1 MLRVICFFTVL
12 AFTLTIYAEAT
23 AYFFDVKLFSR
34 QQEILD
40 QLAVERDLQELRM
53 TKKLTESSSDR
64 QNILNNRYALQKA
77 EQHLA
82 LGGVSFQGET
92 VFTKQ
97 QLMALYEVSESTI
110 EKYLLSHADELQANG
125 YIVLKGRNLKCFKE
139 LHDGTV
145 INYGTKT
152 SVLGVFSFRAVL
164 NLGML
169 LTESEPARQLR
180 TRLLDIVLDVMA
192 ERAGGHTKFINQRDE
207 SFLLAAFQEENYR
220 KQFIDALDKFVEGS
234 QWKYARFTN
243 LIYQSIFHE
252 NATEY
257 KKVLKLAQNDKV
269 RETMYS
275 EVLNLIASFE
285 AGIAHELEKAS
296 REYGRKLAQ
305 KEAESLLFSF
315 EQHPLFRPLILDAR
329 TKMASR
335 DLCFRDALHTKLAA
349 YIQSVPEADFE
360 RFLGEKSKSLEE
372 QLSNPE
378 TLAVFKR
385 LKDR

>member
-1 MLRVICFFTVL
+1 
-12 AFTLTIYAEAT
+12 
-23 AYFFDVKLFSR
+23 
-34 QQEILD
+34 
-40 QLAVERDLQELRM
+40 M
-53 TKKLTESSSDR
+53 TKELTESSHDR

-82 LGGVSFQGET
+82 LGGVSFHGET

-97 QLMALYEVSESTI
+97 QLMALYEVSEATI
-110 EKYLLSHADELQANG
+110 ERYLNSHGDELKSNG
-125 YIVLKGRNLKCFKE
+125 YQVLRGAKLKEFKASSY
-139 LHDGTV
+139 GTL
-145 INYGTKT
+145 INDGTKT
-152 SVLGVFSFRAVL
+152 SVLGLFSFRAVL

-220 KQFIDALDKFVEGS
+220 KQFTDALDNFVEGS
-234 QWKYARFTN
+234 KWKYARFTN

-252 NATEY
+252 NATDY
-257 KKVLKLAQNDKV
+257 KKVLKLAANDKV

-275 EVLNLIASFE
+275 EVLNLITSFE
-285 AGIAHELEKAS
+285 AGIAHELEKKSQAQ
-296 REYGRKLAQ
+296 GRKLTQ
-305 KEAESLLFSF
+305 REAESLLSSF
-315 EQHPLFRPLILDAR
+315 EQHPLFKPLILDAR

-335 DLCFRDALHTKLAA
+335 NLCFRDALHAKLEA
-349 YIQSVPEADFE
+349 YIQSVPEADFD

-372 QLSNPE
+372 QLNNPE